1 MCEFCKD
8 DKIVQHMIPQFQA
21 KFGAAPTFAGRAPG
35 RVNLI
40 GEHIDYCGF
49 AVFPMAL
56 EGKHTTVLGRLTDS
70 GKICVRNTDPA
81 NYPDEDVPS
90 VDASAKLVA
99 TNTWAQYCES
109 AVKQYCLEAGFIIK
123 GIDLLV
129 HGLVPIASGLSSSA
143 ALLCSIASALDV
155 AQGLAH
161 EKQGLVHCTIEA
173 EHRVGMNCGGMDQS
187 ISIFG
192 KKGYAC
198 VIGFCPPSVKL
209 VKLPNAHFVV
219 AHCMERAAKLEG
231 YDTNCYN
238 HRVLEVRRCAELMK
252 DGCKTIGEVVKAVGG
267 FDPAIE
273 LAKKLPKSEGNLVL
287 RDRALHVLTESRR
300 VLQMEGASLEEWGK
314 LMCQSHESCSKLYHC
329 SCDALDELVKDG
341 MAAGALGG
349 RLTGAGW
356 GGCTIFMLKP
366 SDNPNTFI
374 HKLKETYYKRHHI
387 AEPIIFATSPGE
399 GAHAFKFE

>member
-1 MCEFCKD
+1 MSEFNQQD
-8 DKIVQHMIPQFQA
+8 SIVQEMIPKFQTLY
-21 KFGAAPTFAGRAPG
+21 GAPATIAGRAPG

-56 EGKHTTVLGRLTDS
+56 EGKHTTVLARLTET
-70 GKICVRNTDPA
+70 GQIRVRNTDPEH
-81 NYPDEDVPS
+81 YPNEDVAS
-90 VDASAKLVA
+90 VDASAPLAAK
-99 TNTWAQYCES
+99 NTWAQYCEA
-109 AVKQYCLEAGFIIK
+109 AVKQYCLEAGYIIK
-123 GIDLLV
+123 GVDLLV

-143 ALLCSIASALDV
+143 ALLCAIASALDV
-155 AQGLAH
+155 AQGMPH
-161 EKQGLVHCTIEA
+161 IKQGLVHCTVEA

-187 ISIFG
+187 ISIYG
-192 KKGYAC
+192 QKGYAC
-198 VIGFCPPSVKL
+198 VIGFCPPSVKP
-209 VKLPNAHFVV
+209 VKLPEAHFVV

-238 HRVLEVRRCAELMK
+238 HRVLEVRRAAELMK

-273 LAKKLPKSEGNLVL
+273 LANKLPETEGNLVL
-287 RDRALHVLTESRR
+287 RDRALHVLTEARR

-329 SCDALDELVKDG
+329 SCDALDELVADG
-341 MAAGALGG
+341 MAAGAIGG

-366 SDNPNTFI
+366 SDDPNAFI
-374 HKLKETYYKRHHI
+374 QKLKDTYYKKHNV
-387 AEPIIFATSPGE
+387 ENPIVFATSPGE
-399 GAHAFKFE
+399 GAHAFKIE